1 MKRDKIL
8 TVIFLLGAVVFP
20 LVVNNAY
27 YRHLAIL
34 IGIYAIGAIS
44 VNLLLG
50 YSGQLS
56 LGHAS
61 FFGIGAYASALFYLA
76 LGVPMWIGIWVGALF
91 AAILGYVVAKLS
103 LKLRGAYF
111 VILTIGVA
119 EILQLVALN
128 WVDLTKGPMG
138 LTNIAAPVIHLGSA
152 GIIDFGKRV
161 PFYYLVLVF
170 VFLSACI
177 QYRVV
182 RSSVGRAVVSI
193 RENED
198 LAESVGINSY
208 KYLVLV
214 VTISAGIAGL
224 SGSLYAHYISFIDP
238 QVFAFFLSVNLVI
251 MVVGGGQGTF
261 LGPILGAVIFTLLP
275 EWLMVLGN
283 ARMAVYALLVIL
295 IVIFMPRGIL
305 YYLSRLLSRLSTFD
319 GLKVTLDDG
328 HSVIRPILGAVR
340 RCWFKEK
347 KLE

>member
-1 MKRDKIL
+1 MKRIKVL
-8 TVIFLLGAVVFP
+8 TAFLFLGAVLFP
-20 LVVNNAY
+20 LVMHDVY
-27 YRHLAIL
+27 YLHMAIL

-56 LGHAS
+56 LGHAA
-61 FFGIGAYASALFYLA
+61 FFGVGAYASALFFLD
-76 LGVPMWIGIWVGALF
+76 LGVPMWIGICLGALF
-91 AAILGYVVAKLS
+91 ASILGYIVAKVS

-119 EILQLVALN
+119 EIMQLVALN
-128 WVDLTKGPMG
+128 WVGLTKGPMG
-138 LTNIAAPVIHLGSA
+138 LTNIAAPIIHLGSA
-152 GIIDFGKRV
+152 GMIDFGKKL

-170 VFLSACI
+170 VFLSAYV
-177 QYRVV
+177 QYRIVS
-182 RSSVGRAVVSI
+182 SSVGRAVVSI

-208 KYLVLV
+208 KYLVLI
-214 VTISAGIAGL
+214 VTISAGMAGL

-261 LGPILGAVIFTLLP
+261 LGPIVGAILFTMLP

-283 ARMAVYALLVIL
+283 ARMAVYSVLVIL
-295 IVIFMPRGIL
+295 IVIFMPKGIL
-305 YYLSRLLSRLSTFD
+305 HYLSRLLSRISTFD
-319 GLKVTLDDG
+319 GLKITLNDG
-328 HSVIRPILGAVR
+328 HSVIHPILGTVR
-340 RCWFKEK
+340 RYWFKDRN
-347 KLE
+347 L

>member
-1 MKRDKIL
+1 MTRDKFL
-8 TVIFLLGAVVFP
+8 TMLLFLGAVLFP
-20 LVVNNAY
+20 LVINNAY

-56 LGHAS
+56 LGHAA
-61 FFGIGAYASALFYLA
+61 FFGVGAYASALFYLD
-76 LGVPMWIGIWVGALF
+76 LGVPMWIGIWVGALL

-103 LKLRGAYF
+103 LQLRGAYF

-119 EILQLVALN
+119 EIMQLVALN
-128 WVDLTKGPMG
+128 CVDLTKGPMG
-138 LTNIAAPVIHLGSA
+138 LTNIAAPVVHLGSV
-152 GIIDFGKRV
+152 GMIDFGKRL

-170 VFLSACI
+170 VFLSAYV
-177 QYRVV
+177 QYRIV

-208 KYLVLV
+208 KYLVLI

-261 LGPILGAVIFTLLP
+261 LGPVVGAVIFTLLP

-283 ARMAVYALLVIL
+283 ARMAVYAVLVIL
-295 IVIFMPRGIL
+295 IVIFMPKGIL
-305 YYLSRLLSRLSTFD
+305 FYLSRLLSRVSTCD
-319 GLKVTLDDG
+319 GLKITLDDG
-328 HSVIRPILGAVR
+328 HSVIRPVLGAVR
-340 RCWFKEK
+340 RYWFKEK